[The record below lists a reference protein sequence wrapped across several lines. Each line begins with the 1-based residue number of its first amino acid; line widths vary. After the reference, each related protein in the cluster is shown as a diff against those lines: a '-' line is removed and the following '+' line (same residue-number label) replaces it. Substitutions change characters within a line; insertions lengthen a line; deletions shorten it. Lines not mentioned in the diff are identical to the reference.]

1 MSMETQRI
9 LIVEDHEPL
18 LDAIQDI
25 LEMEGYKVFTATDGM
40 KALQVMKDTCPD
52 MIISDILMPVMD
64 GFAFF
69 ERVSASSEWASIPF
83 IFLTTEAGKKQVQK
97 GMELGARAYITK
109 PFDPQALLRVVHAHL
124 SSADQD

>member
-1 MSMETQRI
+1 MNTETQRI
-9 LIVEDHEPL
+9 LVVEDHKPL

-25 LEMEGYKVFTATDGM
+25 LEMEGYIVLTATDGM
-40 KALQVMKDTCPD
+40 EALQMMKDACPD

-69 ERVSASSEWASIPF
+69 EKVSTFSEWASIPF